1 MQEHANGP
9 RPLGE
14 SEPLFPAT
22 PEASAPASPPPLRS
36 RSYVWAKRVDHALI
50 YRLGCR
56 PTGERGPACSY
67 WTTANG
73 IRFQVNDPT
82 ADRDSA
88 AVVAGD
94 GGRSMFYSY
103 QYAASLLYHVL
114 WLNSGSR
121 AVHRTT
127 GSEPARI
134 TPSAAAMGAI
144 LASTEGVLREA
155 RVDAQRTPT
164 AEPADRPLIDQ
175 IFIR

>member
-1 MQEHANGP
+1 MQEHATAP

-14 SEPLFPAT
+14 NEPVFPAT
-22 PEASAPASPPPLRS
+22 PENSGTESPPPLRS
-36 RSYVWAKRVDHALI
+36 RSYVSAKRVDHALI
-50 YRLGCR
+50 HRLGCR

-67 WTTANG
+67 WLTSNG
-73 IRFQVNDPT
+73 IRFQVNDPI

-94 GGRSMFYSY
+94 GRRAMFYSY

-121 AVHRTT
+121 AVHGST
-127 GSEPARI
+127 GSEPERI
-134 TPSAAAMGAI
+134 TPSAAALGAI
-144 LASTEGVLREA
+144 LASTEGALREA
-155 RVDAQRTPT
+155 RVATRQTPS
-164 AEPADRPLIDQ
+164 AGMADRPLIDQ

>member
-1 MQEHANGP
+1 MKQPAL

-14 SEPLFPAT
+14 SELLSFPAT
-22 PEASAPASPPPLRS
+22 PAKSEPKSPQPRRG
-36 RSYVWAKRVDHALI
+36 RSYVSAKRVDHALI

-67 WTTANG
+67 WVTAND

-94 GGRSMFYSY
+94 GRRAMFYSY

-114 WLNSGSR
+114 WLNSGPR
-121 AVHRTT
+121 AVH
-127 GSEPARI
+127 GSSGNELERI

-155 RVDAQRTPT
+155 RKAHENPPT
-164 AEPADRPLIDQ
+164 GSPLDLMDK